1 MSEEL
6 QSLVQIIEL
15 YGRGLEGLGKA
26 IRFSAKGAEKGVQ
39 IAQVKALQHR
49 MKLHYASE
57 GTHNTM
63 KLSDLEKM
71 TGGRY
76 TILNI
81 PLEDEKELIAFY
93 DRLKKLKVS
102 FSELPDLN
110 LGDGYTQIA
119 YNPDDV
125 ESVRLVIDYYKKKF
139 RQEAKEMDLDEYFG
153 TASPGGLEYLNE
165 LPAEGYEGRIQERI
179 RDKEYLP
186 ISINVESLLLRE
198 EKDAYLFRIP
208 RGRLG
213 EDFSSAIRIKKSD
226 CILLDEG
233 QTVITCLNREGA
245 LWG

>member
-119 YNPDDV
+119 YNPDDM

-153 TASPGGLEYLNE
+153 TASPGGLEYLDE
-165 LPAEGYEGRIQERI
+165 LAAKGYEGRMHEEQLEEIQKRI
-179 RDKEYLP
+179 SDKKNIFPSASMWNHFFCGKKRMP
-186 ISINVESLLLRE
+186 ICFAFPVADW
-198 EKDAYLFRIP
+198 EKIFPVPYGLKNQTVFFWM
-208 RGRLG
+208 RGR
-213 EDFSSAIRIKKSD
+213 R
-226 CILLDEG
+226 
-233 QTVITCLNREGA
+233 
-245 LWG
+245 